1 MNRMKLPK
9 GRWKPQGGDENG
21 VTNLICPLHC
31 SAYDQS
37 GFMEFNVIYA
47 NDLNANLF

>member
-9 GRWKPQGGDENG
+9 EGWKPQEGDKNG
-21 VTNLICPLHC
+21 VTNLICPLYY
-31 SAYDQS
+31 SACDQS